1 MKKGILNKIDALDIE
16 DFLEEIEHS
25 YNISFKNTDTIYTF
39 GEFVDIVEER
49 LKQNKAAHKDDCT
62 SQHLFYALRKEIA
75 KISDF
80 EMKNLTPKT
89 PLADIFPYFEREKQ
103 VKQLEKAMNIK
114 IDLDYPLFFGIFF
127 ALSLISTFIF
137 FITNLFSMLFIGSL
151 LISFISFGLMIL
163 LSNHFKDKTLGQLV
177 KRIEREQYSAIQKV
191 PNTYRLSEIEQ
202 NLSEHLRDYF
212 QLGNI
217 KIDRNTLL

>member
-16 DFLEEIEHS
+16 DFLKEIETS

-39 GEFVDIVEER
+39 GEFVDIVEKK
-49 LKQNKAAHKDDCT
+49 LKQNQAAHKDDCT
-62 SQHLFYALRKEIA
+62 SQHLFYALRKEIT

-89 PLADIFPYFEREKQ
+89 PLADIFPYFKRKKQ

-114 IDLDYPLFFGIFF
+114 IDLVSPFFVGVFF
-127 ALSLISTFIF
+127 ALSIILTFIF
-137 FITNLFSMLFIGSL
+137 LITNLFSILFIGSL

>member
-1 MKKGILNKIDALDIE
+1 MKKGILNKIDALDVE
-16 DFLEEIEHS
+16 DFLKEIEAS
-25 YNISFKNTDTIYTF
+25 YNISFKNTDAIYTF
-39 GEFVDIVEER
+39 GEFVDIVEKK
-49 LKQNKAAHKDDCT
+49 LKQNQAAHKDDCT

-89 PLADIFPYFEREKQ
+89 PLADIFPYFERKKQ

-114 IDLDYPLFFGIFF
+114 IDLDYPLFVGIFF
-127 ALSLISTFIF
+127 LLSLILTSILSS
-137 FITNLFSMLFIGSL
+137 NLFSILFIGSL
-151 LISFISFGLMIL
+151 LINFISFGLMIL
-163 LSNHFKDKTLGQLV
+163 LSNHFKDRTLGQLV

-202 NLSEHLRDYF
+202 NLSEHLKDYF

>member
-1 MKKGILNKIDALDIE
+1 MKKGILNKIDALDVE
-16 DFLEEIEHS
+16 DFLKEIEAS

-39 GEFVDIVEER
+39 GEFVDIVEKK
-49 LKQNKAAHKDDCT
+49 LKQNQAAHKDDCT
-62 SQHLFYALRKEIA
+62 SQHLFYALRKEIT

-89 PLADIFPYFEREKQ
+89 PLADIFPYFKRKKQ

-114 IDLDYPLFFGIFF
+114 IDLDYPLFVGIFF
-127 ALSLISTFIF
+127 LLSLILTFILSS
-137 FITNLFSMLFIGSL
+137 NLFSILFIGSL
-151 LISFISFGLMIL
+151 LINFISFGLMIL
-163 LSNHFKDKTLGQLV
+163 LSNHFKDRTLGQLV

>member
-16 DFLEEIEHS
+16 DFLEEIEAS

-89 PLADIFPYFEREKQ
+89 PLADIFPYFKRKKQ

-114 IDLDYPLFFGIFF
+114 IDLVSPFFVGVFF
-127 ALSLISTFIF
+127 ALSIILTFIF
-137 FITNLFSMLFIGSL
+137 FITNLFSILFIGSL

>member
-1 MKKGILNKIDALDIE
+1 MKKGILDKIDALDIE
-16 DFLEEIEHS
+16 DFLEEIETS

-114 IDLDYPLFFGIFF
+114 IDLDYPLFVGIFF
-127 ALSLISTFIF
+127 LLSLILTFILSS
-137 FITNLFSMLFIGSL
+137 NLFSILFIGSL
-151 LISFISFGLMIL
+151 LINFISFGLMIL
-163 LSNHFKDKTLGQLV
+163 LSNHLKDKTLGQLV

-202 NLSEHLRDYF
+202 NLSEHLKDYF